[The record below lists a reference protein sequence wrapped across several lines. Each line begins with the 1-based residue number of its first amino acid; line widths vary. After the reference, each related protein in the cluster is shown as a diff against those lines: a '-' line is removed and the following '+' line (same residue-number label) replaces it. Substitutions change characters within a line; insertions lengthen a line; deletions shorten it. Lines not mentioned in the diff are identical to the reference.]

1 MPCLA
6 SCPGSRFSIA
16 QHALSIATNH
26 NHHTCSRHA
35 WDAGKGPMTSKL
47 ATDRQLSLWAKDL
60 AQLEQQSK
68 PQTIIGVFGSTGAH
82 SALLCDQTEL
92 QM

>member
-1 MPCLA
+1 MPSLA
-6 SCPGSRFSIA
+6 TCSGSCSSMA
-16 QHALSIATNH
+16 QHAMFIASTCK
-26 NHHTCSRHA
+26 HHTCSRHA

-47 ATDRQLSLWAKDL
+47 ATDRQLALWAKDL

-82 SALLCDQTEL
+82 SALLCDQTGL